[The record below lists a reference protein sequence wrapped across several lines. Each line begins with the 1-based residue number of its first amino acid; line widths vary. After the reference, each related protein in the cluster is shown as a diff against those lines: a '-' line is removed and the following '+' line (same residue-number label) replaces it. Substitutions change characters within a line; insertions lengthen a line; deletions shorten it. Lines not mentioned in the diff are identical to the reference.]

1 MNGIQEVSG
10 SIPLI
15 STKQKQ
21 LALLCELFLFG
32 YKSGGVMALASY
44 APRSVGQTVRS
55 RLSPSK
61 RNLSYGNA
69 DFSSMQTD
77 WVDKL
82 DFSWYPYIK
91 ERTF

>member
-1 MNGIQEVSG
+1 M
-10 SIPLI
+10 
-15 STKQKQ
+15 T
-21 LALLCELFLFG
+21 LAT
-32 YKSGGVMALASY
+32 Y

-61 RNLSYGNA
+61 RNHSYGNA

-82 DFSWYPYIK
+82 DFLWYPYIK
-91 ERTF
+91 EHTF